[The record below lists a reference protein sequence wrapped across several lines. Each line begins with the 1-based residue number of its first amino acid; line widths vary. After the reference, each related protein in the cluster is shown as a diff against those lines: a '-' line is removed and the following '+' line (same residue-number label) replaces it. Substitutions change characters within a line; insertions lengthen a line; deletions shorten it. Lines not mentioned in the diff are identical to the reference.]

1 MIADQSNAS
10 DVIIEPLTFKYLLPA
25 LKVVDAV
32 FPRREQGR
40 ELADFAF
47 TASLLSLG
55 RLITK
60 RMGYPTVNYWI
71 ARDTKTNQ
79 IYGTVGLYTHA
90 DDPEAY
96 WGGWMC
102 VDPRHR
108 GRSIGKKLYEFA
120 LTEAK
125 RKGDRPYFRF
135 YTSTDPNEAR
145 AQEMYD
151 RSGFKVYKEEFDP
164 VSGYTRLYRQGR
176 LLE

>member
-1 MIADQSNAS
+1 MIANQSDDS

-25 LKVVDAV
+25 LKVVDSV

-47 TASLLSLG
+47 TASILPLG

-60 RMGYPTVNYWI
+60 WMGYPMVMYWI
-71 ARDTKTNQ
+71 ARDPRTEQ
-79 IYGTVGLYTHA
+79 IYGTVGLYARA

-102 VDPRHR
+102 VDPRQR
-108 GRSIGKKLYEFA
+108 GRAIGKKLYESA
-120 LTEAK
+120 ISEAK
-125 RKGDRPYFRF
+125 RRGDRPYFRF

-145 AQEMYD
+145 AQEMYEK
-151 RSGFKVYKEEFDP
+151 SGFKVYKEEFDP
-164 VSGYTRLYRQGR
+164 VSGYTRLYRQG
-176 LLE
+176 LLK